1 MISYREEIV
10 HSWVGS
16 EPSSRSLAALLG
28 LGTPVTLRDIVM
40 RLRQVETIDLSQP
53 INTDDDTPI
62 RGHVAMQLRSNGDFV
77 FSGHMRATGFTSY
90 HFAVQAFVGSGAG
103 TVIAAQ
109 KTGRVFGTDTPGPD
123 LREWTEPGTNPGI
136 IEGWRAL
143 RTSASLGFHFQ
154 AEIGGVLGA
163 AIDVL
168 KFAITGIA
176 ANVVL
181 GPYGWYV
188 TIGNELIGMS
198 NDLASPDIL
207 GGILVGGAVFL
218 IVGPCGLIPAIVLGA
233 GTAALADIRHRTL
246 LAHEQDWARRV
257 FGDKIRYDDI
267 VVTNMLGAD
276 ERKFTIPYLGDKILM
291 GLGPAFD
298 HPTTWADTPDSD
310 YPQPGSVFV
319 HELTHAWQICN
330 TSLIRVICNTS
341 GDYAMRETRLGR
353 HAAGAASTT
362 SSRRTSSTTGSATII
377 PR

>member
-188 TIGNELIGMS
+188 TIGN
-198 NDLASPDIL
+198 
-207 GGILVGGAVFL
+207 
-218 IVGPCGLIPAIVLGA
+218 
-233 GTAALADIRHRTL
+233 
-246 LAHEQDWARRV
+246 
-257 FGDKIRYDDI
+257 
-267 VVTNMLGAD
+267 
-276 ERKFTIPYLGDKILM
+276 
-291 GLGPAFD
+291 
-298 HPTTWADTPDSD
+298 
-310 YPQPGSVFV
+310 
-319 HELTHAWQICN
+319 
-330 TSLIRVICNTS
+330 
-341 GDYAMRETRLGR
+341 
-353 HAAGAASTT
+353 
-362 SSRRTSSTTGSATII
+362 
-377 PR
+377 